1 MQAKSGARIQ
11 VCYLVL
17 QLPVLPP
24 SVIGNKV
31 SLSLLVC
38 FPAFFLLYQVNLN
51 AGYSRLNKSHISVIL
66 EFLFASIH
74 SIAQAG
80 LLILEVVLSIIFS
93 C

>member
-1 MQAKSGARIQ
+1 VGFVIGKGGETIKSMQAKSGARIQ

-51 AGYSRLNKSHISVIL
+51 AGRSR
-66 EFLFASIH
+66 
-74 SIAQAG
+74 
-80 LLILEVVLSIIFS
+80 
-93 C
+93 